1 MYQVSGK
8 VLYKDGSVP
17 KAPVALVRFEPTQDS
32 KAEIRKSATGEIGPD
47 GSFTLYTRKPGDGV
61 FPGEYHVA
69 FTLCKSAV
77 DTKPMIPNKYA
88 YANQTPYT
96 VTVDGNKSDL
106 KYEIEPLSAAASGS
120 APAGTGSGT

>member
-17 KAPVALVRFEPTQDS
+17 KAPVALVRFEPTQKS
-32 KAEIRKSATGEIGPD
+32 TAEIRKAATGEIGPD

-61 FPGEYHVA
+61 IPGEYHVA

-77 DTKPMIPNKYA
+77 DTTPMIPAKYA
-88 YANQTPYT
+88 FANQSPYT
-96 VTVDGNKSDL
+96 ITVDGNKTDL
-106 KYEIEPLSAAASGS
+106 KYEIEPLSAGAAGGS
-120 APAGTGSGT
+120 APAAPGT